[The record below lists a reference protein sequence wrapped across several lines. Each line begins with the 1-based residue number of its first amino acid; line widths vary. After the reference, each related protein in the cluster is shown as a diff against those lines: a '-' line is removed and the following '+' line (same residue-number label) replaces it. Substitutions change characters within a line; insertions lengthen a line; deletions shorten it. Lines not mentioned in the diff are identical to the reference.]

1 MKETEKTKA
10 LRALIIRRAGQKEGY
25 VREKG
30 TYSEGTMFRLIKEL
44 ALKKRRIGQK
54 THYFLSEELADVFF
68 LQNAVNAVK
77 PRAEHKAATQSI
89 KSKPQQHVEIINNV
103 TVKVHPCVAYR
114 PLSISRDCSM
124 QPSTRASVVYATKGG
139 V

>member
-10 LRALIIRRAGQKEGY
+10 LRALIIRRAGQKCGY

-30 TYSEGTMFRLIKEL
+30 SYSEGTMFKLIKEL

-54 THYFLSEELADVFF
+54 THYFLNEELADVFF
-68 LQNAVNAVK
+68 SQNAAK
-77 PRAEHKAATQSI
+77 PRARHKAATQSI

-103 TVKVHPCVAYR
+103 TVKVHPYPEYR
-114 PLSISRDCSM
+114 LLVMSRDCRMAPES
-124 QPSTRASVVYATKGG
+124 RAVYCSVPVLENL
-139 V
+139 

>member
-30 TYSEGTMFRLIKEL
+30 SYSEGTMFRLIKEL
-44 ALKKRRIGQK
+44 ALKKRRVGRE
-54 THYFLSEELADVFF
+54 THYFLNKELADVFS
-68 LQNAVNAVK
+68 QNAVK
-77 PRAEHKAATQSI
+77 PRAGYKAAAKTI
-89 KSKPQQHVEIINNV
+89 KSKPQQAVEVINNV
-103 TVKVHPCVAYR
+103 TVKVHPCVAYQ
-114 PLSISRDCSM
+114 PLIPSRDCSV
-124 QPSTRASVVYATKGG
+124 QPSTRASVVYAPKSG

>member
-44 ALKKRRIGQK
+44 ALKKRRIGKK
-54 THYFLSEELADVFF
+54 THYFLSKGLADVFF
-68 LQNAVNAVK
+68 LQNAVK
-77 PRAEHKAATQSI
+77 PRVGYKAATQSI

-103 TVKVHPCVAYR
+103 AVKVHPCVAYQ
-114 PLSISRDCSM
+114 PLILSRDCSV
-124 QPSTRASVVYATKGG
+124 QPSTRAGVVYSQKGEA
-139 V
+139 

>member
-30 TYSEGTMFRLIKEL
+30 STSEGVKFRLIKEL
-44 ALKKRRIGQK
+44 ALKKRRVGQK
-54 THYFLSEELADVFF
+54 THYFLNEELADVFF
-68 LQNAVNAVK
+68 LQNAVK
-77 PRAEHKAATQSI
+77 PRAEYKAAAKSI
-89 KSKPQQHVEIINNV
+89 KSKPQQAVEIINNV
-103 TVKVHPCVAYR
+103 TAKVHPCVAYQ
-114 PLSISRDCSM
+114 PLILSRDCSV
-124 QPSTRASVVYATKGG
+124 QPSTRASVVYAPKGG

>member
-10 LRALIIRRAGQKEGY
+10 LRALIIRRAGQKCGY

-30 TYSEGTMFRLIKEL
+30 AASEATAFKLIKEL
-44 ALKKRRIGQK
+44 ALKKRRVGQK

-68 LQNAVNAVK
+68 LQNAVK
-77 PRAEHKAATQSI
+77 PLARHKAAAKTI
-89 KSKPQQHVEIINNV
+89 KSKPQQNVEIINNV
-103 TVKVHPCVAYR
+103 AVKVHPCVAYQ
-114 PLSISRDCSM
+114 PLILSRDCSV
-124 QPSTRASVVYATKGG
+124 QPSTRASVVYATKST

>member
-10 LRALIIRRAGQKEGY
+10 LRALIIRCAGQKCGY

-30 TYSEGTMFRLIKEL
+30 AASETMMFKLIKEL
-44 ALKKRRIGQK
+44 ALKKRRVGQK

-68 LQNAVNAVK
+68 LQNAVK
-77 PRAEHKAATQSI
+77 PLARHKAATQSI

-103 TVKVHPCVAYR
+103 AVKVHPCVAYR
-114 PLSISRDCSM
+114 PLSLSRDCSM

>member
-68 LQNAVNAVK
+68 LQNAVK
-77 PRAEHKAATQSI
+77 PRAEHKAAKTI
-89 KSKPQQHVEIINNV
+89 KSKPQQRVEVINNV
-103 TVKVHPCVAYR
+103 AVKVHPCVAYR

>member
-30 TYSEGTMFRLIKEL
+30 TYSEGTMFKLI
-44 ALKKRRIGQK
+44 
-54 THYFLSEELADVFF
+54 SV
-68 LQNAVNAVK
+68 
-77 PRAEHKAATQSI
+77 
-89 KSKPQQHVEIINNV
+89 
-103 TVKVHPCVAYR
+103 
-114 PLSISRDCSM
+114 

-139 V
+139 A

>member
-10 LRALIIRRAGQKEGY
+10 LRALIIQRAGQKCGY

-30 TYSEGTMFRLIKEL
+30 STSEGVMFRLIKEL
-44 ALKKRRIGQK
+44 ALKKRRVGQK
-54 THYFLSEELADVFF
+54 THYFLNEELADVFF
-68 LQNAVNAVK
+68 SQNAAK
-77 PRAEHKAATQSI
+77 PQARHKAATQSI

-103 TVKVHPCVAYR
+103 AVKVHPCVAYQ
-114 PLSISRDCSM
+114 PLIPSRDCSV

>member
-54 THYFLSEELADVFF
+54 THYFLNEELADVFF
-68 LQNAVNAVK
+68 SQNAAK
-77 PRAEHKAATQSI
+77 PRARHKAATQSI

>member
-10 LRALIIRRAGQKEGY
+10 LRALIIRRAGQKYGY

-30 TYSEGTMFRLIKEL
+30 SYSERTMFKLIKEL
-44 ALKKRRIGQK
+44 ALKKRRIGQE

-68 LQNAVNAVK
+68 LQNAAK
-77 PRAEHKAATQSI
+77 PQARHKAATQSI
-89 KSKPQQHVEIINNV
+89 KSKPQQFVEIINNV
-103 TVKVHPCVAYR
+103 AVKVHPCVAYR

-124 QPSTRASVVYATKGG
+124 QPSTRAGVVYAQKGEA
-139 V
+139 